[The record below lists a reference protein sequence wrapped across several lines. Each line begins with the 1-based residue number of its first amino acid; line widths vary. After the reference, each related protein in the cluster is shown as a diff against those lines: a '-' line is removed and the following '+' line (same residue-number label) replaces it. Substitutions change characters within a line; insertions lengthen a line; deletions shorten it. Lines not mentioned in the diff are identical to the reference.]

1 MAPPANRRSGHSRRA
16 QYSTFAGYILAFAG
30 ILAAGLLLIVSARSP
45 AAFSGVRSAAAD
57 VGAPAGRL
65 AASTRANTRSWWEV
79 LAGYA
84 TSGAETA
91 RLKREVEITRVRLA
105 EAQAT
110 VVENRRLKAA
120 LALMEGDPRPIAAA
134 RLIAST
140 SSSTRRFATL
150 GAGSRQGVAV
160 GMPVRSPLGLIGR
173 VLEVGASTARVL
185 LITDGESLVPVRR
198 ASDGVDATAEGQGN
212 GTLRLRLNNL
222 GINPLKRGDA
232 FVTSGSGGLYRPGI
246 AIAVVVRL
254 LPDGAIAK
262 PLSDPGATDLVV
274 VESAW
279 EPVGAPAVAPET
291 GT

>member
-16 QYSTFAGYILAFAG
+16 QYSTFAGYVLAVAG
-30 ILAAGLLLIVSARSP
+30 VLVAGVLLIVSNRSP
-45 AAFSGVRSAAAD
+45 STFAGARSAAAD
-57 VGAPAGRL
+57 AGAPVGKL
-65 AASTRANTRSWWEV
+65 AASTRANSRSWWEV

-91 RLKREVEITRVRLA
+91 KLEREVEVARVRLA
-105 EAQAT
+105 EAEAT
-110 VVENRRLKAA
+110 AEENRRLKAM
-120 LALMEGDPRPIAAA
+120 LGLMESEPRPIATA

-140 SSSTRRFATL
+140 SSSTRRFATQVV
-150 GAGSRQGVAV
+150 GARQGVAV
-160 GMPVRSPLGLIGR
+160 GMPVRSPLGLVGR

-185 LITDGESLVPVRR
+185 LITDSESLVPVRR
-198 ASDGVDATAEGQGN
+198 ASDGVDATAEGQSD

-279 EPVGAPAVAPET
+279 DPVGAAPSPPDA
-291 GT
+291 GS